1 MEILTLSLIAIA
13 GLCYGSFLNV
23 LIHRTQ
29 SGESILFPA
38 SKCPKCDI
46 PLKWWHNIPLFSYF
60 YLNGRCYY
68 CNKIISIQYPIVEFL
83 GMILFIFSFSV
94 YKSIYDAICVILI
107 ASLFFTQAV
116 VDSRIQ
122 KVSTTQSLVII
133 AAGLIF
139 NRYDLTTSIMGM
151 LTAGL
156 VIFAI
161 KKLGEKY
168 FEKEIFGTGDIYL
181 FGALGSV
188 IGFDKIF
195 LYIFY
200 ALLLQVAM
208 FLPLRLKELKERNKD
223 IPKYLIIFSITCLF
237 LYIIK
242 NKNFNG
248 EIFVYLI
255 SMAILLFSAHFL
267 IKELCA
273 SLQESENTQ
282 YCALAPAIAISCLI
296 FLI

>member
-38 SKCPKCDI
+38 SKCPKCDV
-46 PLKWWHNIPLFSYF
+46 PLKWWQNIPLFSYF

-83 GMILFIFSFSV
+83 GMVLFIFSFTV
-94 YKSIYDAICVILI
+94 YKSIFDAICVILI
-107 ASLFFTQAV
+107 VSLFFVQAV

-122 KVSTTQSLVII
+122 KLSTIQSLII
-133 AAGLIF
+133 IGAGLIF
-139 NRYDLTTSIMGM
+139 NRYDLTSSIMGM
-151 LTAGL
+151 LTTGL
-156 VIFAI
+156 LIYTV

-168 FEKEIFGTGDIYL
+168 FEKEVFGTGDIYL

-188 IGFDKIF
+188 VGFDKIF

-200 ALLLQVAM
+200 ALLIQVAM
-208 FLPLRLKELKERNKD
+208 FLPLRWNELKEKSKNL
-223 IPKYLIIFSITCLF
+223 PKYLIIFITTCLF

-242 NKNFNG
+242 NRNFTG
-248 EIFVYLI
+248 ESFVYI
-255 SMAILLFSAHFL
+255 SSLAVLLYSAYFL
-267 IKELCA
+267 VKELLE
-273 SLQESENTQ
+273 SLKNTESTQ
-282 YCALAPAIAISCLI
+282 YCALAPAIAISCLV

>member
-38 SKCPKCDI
+38 SKCPKCDV

-107 ASLFFTQAV
+107 TSLFFTQAI
-116 VDSRIQ
+116 VDSKIQ

-133 AAGLIF
+133 TAGLIF

-156 VIFAI
+156 IIFAI
-161 KKLGEKY
+161 KKFGEEH

-188 IGFDKIF
+188 VGFDKIF

-208 FLPLRLKELKERNKD
+208 FLPLRWKELKERNKD
-223 IPKYLIIFSITCLF
+223 IPKYLTIFSITCLF

-273 SLQESENTQ
+273 SLQESKNTQ